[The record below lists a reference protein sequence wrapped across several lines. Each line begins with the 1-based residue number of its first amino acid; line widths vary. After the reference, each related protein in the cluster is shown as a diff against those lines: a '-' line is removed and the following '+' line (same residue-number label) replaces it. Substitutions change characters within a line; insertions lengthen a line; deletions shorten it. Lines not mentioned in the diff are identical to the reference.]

1 MNKTVK
7 TLSEKYDIIAIEDLD
22 LQEMSKDNH
31 YGKSIYDNAYNLL
44 IRKLEYKLS
53 ILGKELIK
61 VGKFYPSSKRCSK
74 CGKIKEDLK
83 LSDRTYSCT
92 CGNIVDRDVNAA
104 INIKEE
110 GMKISFQKEMDKQ
123 IAMFAI

>member
-1 MNKTVK
+1 M
-7 TLSEKYDIIAIEDLD
+7 L
-22 LQEMSKDNH
+22 
-31 YGKSIYDNAYNLL
+31 
-44 IRKLEYKLS
+44 
-53 ILGKELIK
+53 
-61 VGKFYPSSKRCSK
+61 
-74 CGKIKEDLK
+74 KIKEDLK